1 MTTALPSI
9 QTAWKDDAEL
19 FTHARRELFT
29 AVIGDVM
36 DKLGFYHQFL
46 PPAIRPLRPEFVLIG
61 RAMPVLAA
69 DVFQERVSGSANS
82 LSDIPFGL
90 MLNALDDLKENEV
103 YINTG
108 SSPRS
113 ALWGELMTTRAKKLG
128 AAGAVLN
135 GYMRDT
141 RAVLKMEFPTF
152 SWGSFGQDSG
162 PRYKVVDYRVPV
174 EIDRVRVEPGDIIF
188 GDIDGVCIVPR
199 RIEQEV
205 FARALEKVRGE
216 SLVRKALAEGTSAV
230 EAFRKYGIM

>member
-1 MTTALPSI
+1 MNTYSSLTAG
-9 QTAWKDDAEL
+9 TWKDDSEL
-19 FTHARRELFT
+19 FEVARRELFT
-29 AVIGDVM
+29 AVIGDSM

-46 PPAIRPLRPEFVLIG
+46 PPTVQPLRQEFVLVG
-61 RAMPVLAA
+61 RAMPVLAS
-69 DVFQERVSGSANS
+69 DVFQECVHGSANS
-82 LSDIPFGL
+82 LSEIPFGL
-90 MLNALDDLKENEV
+90 MLNALDDLKANEV

-141 RAVLKMEFPTF
+141 RAVLKMDFPTF

-162 PRYKVVDYRVPV
+162 PRYKVVDFRVPI
-174 EIDRVRVEPGDIIF
+174 EIGQVSIDPGDIVF
-188 GDIDGVCIVPR
+188 GDIDGVCIVPQ
-199 RIEQEV
+199 RISQEV

-216 SLVRKALAEGTSAV
+216 SRVRKALEEGVSAV
-230 EAFRKYGIM
+230 EAFRQFGIM